1 MIRPWPSA
9 EAARL
14 DAQAE
19 ADMEL
24 IMDLIRQIR
33 NARAEFDVTPGK
45 RIPAVIAAGDRL
57 EMLEAQRG
65 LLAFLARLDEEQ
77 LTLTCTLKQK
87 PKQAVALVAGGGV
100 EAYLPLAGLIDLE
113 QELAR
118 LHKALAEVDG
128 EIRRAEG
135 MLANEAFTAKAPPQ
149 VVQQQRDKL
158 AAHQERR
165 AKLEARLRALQD

>member
-1 MIRPWPSA
+1 
-9 EAARL
+9 
-14 DAQAE
+14 
-19 ADMEL
+19 
-24 IMDLIRQIR
+24 LIRQVR

-65 LLAFLARLDEEQ
+65 LLCFLGRLDEGQ
-77 LTLTCTLKQK
+77 LTLARSLDQK
-87 PKQAVALVAGGGV
+87 PKQAVALVSGGV
-100 EAYLPLAGLIDLE
+100 EAYLPLAGLVDLE

-118 LHKALAEVDG
+118 LGKALAEADA
-128 EIRRAEG
+128 EIRQVEAK
-135 MLANEAFTAKAPPQ
+135 LANEAFTSKAPAH

-165 AKLEARLRALQD
+165 ARLEARLKSLQE